1 MTDLVLY
8 VPQVNL
14 PAGVLV
20 FLLCI
25 VSALS
30 QDQYSGFRSGQR
42 SIIFTVNTFQEYKN
56 NVLLFP
62 PAGDDHAYEGSLEGL
77 RVSAPPR
84 PGENRPLKHP
94 SGRCVF
100 V

>member
-1 MTDLVLY
+1 M
-8 VPQVNL
+8 
-14 PAGVLV
+14 
-20 FLLCI
+20 
-25 VSALS
+25 
-30 QDQYSGFRSGQR
+30 
-42 SIIFTVNTFQEYKN
+42 NTFHEYKIN
-56 NVLLFP
+56 ILLFP
-62 PAGDDHAYEGSLEGL
+62 PAGDEHAYEGSLEGG